1 LTRSCWKRSA
11 IFVSKIGIAIAL
23 LVWLVASDRL
33 QVSNLSTIR
42 VGWPFFGLIALTFGS
57 MVLPAVR
64 WWWLMRIQK
73 ITTSMLQ
80 VVRLTWFG
88 YIASLVL
95 PGAAS
100 GDIARSVLIVRDKG
114 DARARAFSTVLA
126 DRFLG
131 LYSLFLLG
139 LTSLLV
145 SIIGGGTRS
154 VSPMRFLPTHLN
166 RAMGESIEFYREE
179 RTAMFGCLCVS
190 LLSSVM
196 TFAAFTAASQTLGNV
211 IPWTHTFVTGPLIVL
226 SNCLPITP
234 GGAGIAEA
242 TSSELFAQQGFANG
256 AEVMLLTRICTTILS
271 IPGLLGILLTG
282 SSDEQVSDMIRC
294 ESN

>member
-1 LTRSCWKRSA
+1 
-11 IFVSKIGIAIAL
+11 
-23 LVWLVASDRL
+23 
-33 QVSNLSTIR
+33 
-42 VGWPFFGLIALTFGS
+42 

-64 WWWLMRIQK
+64 WWWLLRIQK
-73 ITTSMLQ
+73 ITTSMMQ

-100 GDIARSVLIVRDKG
+100 GDIARSVLIVRDNG

-145 SIIGGGTRS
+145 SIIYGGTRC
-154 VSPMRFLPTHLN
+154 VSPMLQIAIALPFIAMTLSVVAIYWRSSRDLILRFLPTHWN
-166 RAMGESIEFYREE
+166 RAWAESIAFYREG
-179 RTAMFGCLCVS
+179 RTAMLGCLCVS

-196 TFAAFTAASQTLGNV
+196 TFAAFTASSETLGNV
-211 IPWTHTFVTGPLIVL
+211 IPWTHTFITGPLIVL

-282 SSDEQVSDMIRC
+282 SSDEQLSDMIRC